1 MARPRN
7 TLFYETPLPDFLPPE
22 KEWLRDYHKNSRKV
36 LEYIVRNGAK
46 STAYHGAIKA
56 LTLFREHLLQ
66 NGGCFSPADASRWC
80 TENAPLT
87 KGYEITIGR
96 LLDFYQYGSV
106 QPIHAFP
113 YVIQYCAHLNVYCWG
128 CLRTFLYLC
137 RIKEI
142 KNIRIISEMQPRD
155 SCMACRSWVSLIF
168 HRSHFLFWKNTVTG
182 ISTVHTTRMPDILI
196 SLVISFI

>member
-87 KGYEITIGR
+87 KGYEITIKR

-113 YVIQYCAHLNVYCWG
+113 YVIQYCAHLNVYWLG
-128 CLRTFLYLC
+128 LLEDVSW
-137 RIKEI
+137 INEI
-142 KNIRIISEMQPRD
+142 GEPRD

-182 ISTVHTTRMPDILI
+182 ISTVHTTRMPDTLI

>member
-66 NGGCFSPADASRWC
+66 NGGSFSPADASLHSTWYWLLGWVTSCHHVC
-80 TENAPLT
+80 TAAAVKVLACIILRMAMLT
-87 KGYEITIGR
+87 EV
-96 LLDFYQYGSV
+96 SV
-106 QPIHAFP
+106 
-113 YVIQYCAHLNVYCWG
+113 
-128 CLRTFLYLC
+128 
-137 RIKEI
+137 
-142 KNIRIISEMQPRD
+142 
-155 SCMACRSWVSLIF
+155 
-168 HRSHFLFWKNTVTG
+168 NT
-182 ISTVHTTRMPDILI
+182 
-196 SLVISFI
+196 

>member
-87 KGYEITIGR
+87 KGYEITIKR

-113 YVIQYCAHLNVYCWG
+113 YVIQYCAHLNVYWLG
-128 CLRTFLYLC
+128 LLEDFSLSLQDKGDKKYQDY
-137 RIKEI
+137 
-142 KNIRIISEMQPRD
+142 IRNAPRD

-182 ISTVHTTRMPDILI
+182 ISTVHTTRMPDTLI

>member
-66 NGGCFSPADASRWC
+66 TGAVS
-80 TENAPLT
+80 
-87 KGYEITIGR
+87 R
-96 LLDFYQYGSV
+96 LLML
-106 QPIHAFP
+106 HAG
-113 YVIQYCAHLNVYCWG
+113 VLKTHLLPKVM
-128 CLRTFLYLC
+128 
-137 RIKEI
+137 K
-142 KNIRIISEMQPRD
+142 
-155 SCMACRSWVSLIF
+155 
-168 HRSHFLFWKNTVTG
+168 
-182 ISTVHTTRMPDILI
+182 
-196 SLVISFI
+196 

>member
-87 KGYEITIGR
+87 KGYEITIKR

-113 YVIQYCAHLNVYCWG
+113 YVIQYCAHLNVYWLG
-128 CLRTFLYLC
+128 LLEDFSLSLQDKGDKKYQDYIRNAAARFLYGLLFFASTFC
-137 RIKEI
+137 RKVQNVFVG
-142 KNIRIISEMQPRD
+142 KCNY
-155 SCMACRSWVSLIF
+155 
-168 HRSHFLFWKNTVTG
+168 
-182 ISTVHTTRMPDILI
+182 IL
-196 SLVISFI
+196 